1 MSKRKLEDE
10 KLLSTPLDEYRNLI
24 KTGLDL
30 DKEPEPKLS
39 FQVKSIDTLL
49 NGGLSLKGITEIS
62 GESGCGKTQ
71 LCMFLCLTV
80 QFPMKLGGLGKKS
93 IYITTEDDLR
103 TERVIVMAKSLIKK
117 HKLEVK
123 VTDFLDNL
131 IYIKVLDEDL
141 LLQLLEGRLQRLLEM
156 EPIGLIVIDSITAI
170 FRLDSNYIDRA
181 DRMRELVMCLQ
192 NLSQKY
198 GFLIVCVNQVSNNL
212 VSEVPAPALGLA
224 WANLITTRLQIIKK
238 DSASLDKKGNVIQ
251 KRVLKVIWAPKL
263 PPSEATFY
271 IKSDG
276 IS

>member
-10 KLLSTPLDEYRNLI
+10 KLLSTPLDEYRNLF

-224 WANLITTRLQIIKK
+224 WANLISTRLQIIKK
-238 DSASLDKKGNVIQ
+238 DSVSLDKNGNVIQ
-251 KRVLKVIWAPKL
+251 KRVLKVIWAPNL